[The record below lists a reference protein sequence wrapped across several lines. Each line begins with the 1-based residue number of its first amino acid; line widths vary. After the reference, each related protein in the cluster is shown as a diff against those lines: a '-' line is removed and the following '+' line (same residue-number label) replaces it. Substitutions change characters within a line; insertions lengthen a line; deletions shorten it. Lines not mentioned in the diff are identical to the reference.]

1 MVVLVVAAMEWRER
15 RRKKSKAAA
24 EPSTA
29 PDSAPDTAPVS
40 TASPTQR
47 PEGCC
52 GEHLV
57 CEKET
62 LLNPTA
68 EIVYYDDEELDALAG
83 IQPEDYTEAQYRA
96 IKDVFST
103 LREEDV
109 TGWCRSLQLRNIAL
123 PQDIRE
129 EALLIVRELRN
140 K

>member
-1 MVVLVVAAMEWRER
+1 MWLPVVIFVALVLVVAVATEWRER
-15 RRKKSKAAA
+15 RRKKNGTAQTPAA
-24 EPSTA
+24 
-29 PDSAPDTAPVS
+29 
-40 TASPTQR
+40 PTPENKR

-62 LLNPTA
+62 LLNTGSR
-68 EIVYYDDEELDALAG
+68 IVYYDDEELDALSGVPAA
-83 IQPEDYTEAQYRA
+83 DYTAAQYEALRE
-96 IKDVFST
+96 VFST

-109 TGWCRSLQLRNIAL
+109 AGWCRSLQMRGIEL

-129 EALLIVRELRN
+129 EALLIVKERRN